1 MSFPPGE
8 ATVVEDLALFK
19 TYGRAFRKTG
29 RRVVLVPLG
38 VGVHAGQISLIRAAR
53 SITGAVVM
61 VTFSGDEVPEDFARE
76 KVDVVFHGSLPTHG
90 VRVTSGLDHLEEPA
104 LIDEAATDIIAAT
117 IAASASDVVLG
128 EKDFEVLV
136 AVQRAVSAL
145 QLEVQLHSVP
155 TVRMPDGL
163 AISLRNADVA
173 EQDRDKAVVVAAAL
187 TAGAHV
193 AEQGADVVLETARG
207 VLEAGGVEP
216 AYLELRDLGFGP
228 APVKG
233 DARLLVGVDLA
244 RSGGGG
250 GGAGGATADTVRL
263 IDNVGVPVGI
273 GFKNLGDE

>member
-1 MSFPPGE
+1 MTFTPGE
-8 ATVVEDLALFK
+8 ATVVDDLALFK

-29 RRVVLVPLG
+29 RRIVLIPLG
-38 VGVHAGQISLIRAAR
+38 RGVHAGQISLIRAAR
-53 SITGAVVM
+53 SITGAIVM

-76 KVDVVFHGSLPTHG
+76 RVDVVFHGEFPTHG
-90 VRVTSGLDHLEEPA
+90 VRITSGLDHLEEPA
-104 LIDEAATDIIAAT
+104 LIDDAATRILAAT
-117 IAASASDVVLG
+117 IAASATDVVLG
-128 EKDFEVLV
+128 EKDFELLV
-136 AVQRAVSAL
+136 AVQHAVWAL

-173 EQDRDKAVVVAAAL
+173 EADRAKAVVVSAAL

-193 AEQGADVVLETARG
+193 AEQGAEVVVSTARG

-228 APVKG
+228 APEKG
-233 DARLLVGVDLA
+233 DARLLVGVDL
-244 RSGGGG
+244 GG
-250 GGAGGATADTVRL
+250 VHL

-273 GFKNLGDE
+273 GFKNLGEEA